1 VEDTSVRADPAVQ
14 RRLLDL
20 AEVDAELNRIDHR
33 RRTLPEL
40 VEIVERENVERA
52 KRDKVV
58 AVQTTLG
65 DLNRD
70 AMRQETEIE
79 AVRAREDRDRTLL
92 KDGNVS
98 ARQLVDLEHELGT
111 LSRRQTALEDDLLEL
126 MERREAVEQ
135 DLAHAR
141 AEHEAAEAALADV
154 RERRDEALGDL
165 EVSQIRRTKDR
176 AQLVLVFP
184 AELLALYD
192 RIRKQKGIGAALLR
206 ARRCGACRL
215 ELDRNAIAH
224 IKDTAPEEVVRCDEC
239 GAILVRTPESGL

>member
-1 VEDTSVRADPAVQ
+1 MRADPAVQ

-135 DLAHAR
+135 DRAHAK

-154 RERRDEALGDL
+154 RKRRDEVFGDL
-165 EVSQIRRTKDR
+165 EVSEIRRTKDR
-176 AQLVLVFP
+176 AQLVPVFP
-184 AELLALYD
+184 ADLLALYD

-206 ARRCGACRL
+206 ARKCGACRL

-224 IKDTAPEEVVRCDEC
+224 IRDTAPEEVVRCDEC

>member
-1 VEDTSVRADPAVQ
+1 VRADPAVQ

-70 AMRQETEIE
+70 AIRQETEIE
-79 AVRAREDRDRTLL
+79 AVRAREDRDRRLL

-135 DLAHAR
+135 DVAHAK
-141 AEHEAAEAALADV
+141 AEHEAAESALADV
-154 RERRDEALGDL
+154 RKRRDEVFGDL
-165 EVSQIRRTKDR
+165 EVSEIRRTKDR
-176 AQLVLVFP
+176 AQLVPVFP
-184 AELLALYD
+184 ADLLALYD

-206 ARRCGACRL
+206 ARKCGACRL

-224 IKDTAPEEVVRCDEC
+224 IRDTAPEEVVRCDEC

>member
-1 VEDTSVRADPAVQ
+1 VEDISVRADPAVQ

-40 VEIVERENVERA
+40 VEIVERENVERT
-52 KRDKVV
+52 KRDKVI
-58 AVQTTLG
+58 AIETTLR

-70 AMRQETEIE
+70 AIRQETEIE
-79 AVRAREDRDRTLL
+79 AVRAREERDRTLL
-92 KDGNVS
+92 QGNVS

-135 DLAHAR
+135 DVAHAK
-141 AEHEAAEAALADV
+141 AEHEAAETALADV
-154 RERRDEALGDL
+154 RKRRDEVFGDL
-165 EVSQIRRTKDR
+165 EVAEIRRTKER
-176 AQLVLVFP
+176 AQLVPVFP
-184 AELLALYD
+184 ADLLALYD

-206 ARRCGACRL
+206 ARKCGACRL

-224 IKDTAPEEVVRCDEC
+224 IRDTAPEEVVRCDEC

>member
-1 VEDTSVRADPAVQ
+1 MRADPAVQ

-70 AMRQETEIE
+70 AIRQETEIE

-135 DLAHAR
+135 DVAHAKS
-141 AEHEAAEAALADV
+141 EHEAAEAALADV
-154 RERRDEALGDL
+154 RKRRDEVFGDL
-165 EVSQIRRTKDR
+165 EVSEIRRTKDR
-176 AQLVLVFP
+176 AQLVPVFP
-184 AELLALYD
+184 ADLLALYD

-206 ARRCGACRL
+206 ARKCGACRL

-224 IKDTAPEEVVRCDEC
+224 IRDTAPEEVVRCDEC

>member
-1 VEDTSVRADPAVQ
+1 VRADPAVQ

-70 AMRQETEIE
+70 AGRQETEIE
-79 AVRAREDRDRTLL
+79 SVRAREDRDRTLL

-141 AEHEAAEAALADV
+141 AEHEAAETALADV
-154 RERRDEALGDL
+154 RKRRDEAFGDL
-165 EVSQIRRTKDR
+165 EVAEIRRTKDR
-176 AQLVLVFP
+176 AQLVPVFP

-224 IKDTAPEEVVRCDEC
+224 IRDTAPEEVVRCDEC

>member
-1 VEDTSVRADPAVQ
+1 MRADPAVQ

-70 AMRQETEIE
+70 AGRQETEIE
-79 AVRAREDRDRTLL
+79 SVRAREDRDRTLL

-141 AEHEAAEAALADV
+141 AEHEAAETALADV
-154 RERRDEALGDL
+154 RKRRDEAFGDL
-165 EVSQIRRTKDR
+165 EVAEIRRTKDR
-176 AQLVLVFP
+176 AQLVPVFP

-224 IKDTAPEEVVRCDEC
+224 IRDTAPEEVVRCDEC

>member
-1 VEDTSVRADPAVQ
+1 MRADPAVQ

-40 VEIVERENVERA
+40 VEIVERENVERT
-52 KRDKVV
+52 KRDKVI
-58 AVQTTLG
+58 AIETTLR

-70 AMRQETEIE
+70 AIRQETEIE
-79 AVRAREDRDRTLL
+79 AVRAREERDRTLL

-135 DLAHAR
+135 DVAHAKS
-141 AEHEAAEAALADV
+141 EHEAAEAALADV
-154 RERRDEALGDL
+154 RKRRDEVFGDL
-165 EVSQIRRTKDR
+165 EVSEIRRTKDR
-176 AQLVLVFP
+176 AQLVPVFP
-184 AELLALYD
+184 ADLLALYD

-206 ARRCGACRL
+206 ARKCGACRL

-224 IKDTAPEEVVRCDEC
+224 IRDTAPEEVVRCDEC

>member
-1 VEDTSVRADPAVQ
+1 MRADPAVQ

-40 VEIVERENVERA
+40 VEIVERENVERT
-52 KRDKVV
+52 KRDKVI
-58 AVQTTLG
+58 AIQTTLR

-70 AMRQETEIE
+70 AIRQETEIE
-79 AVRAREDRDRTLL
+79 AVRAREERDRTLL
-92 KDGNVS
+92 QGNVS

-135 DLAHAR
+135 DVAHAK
-141 AEHEAAEAALADV
+141 AEHGAAETALADV
-154 RERRDEALGDL
+154 RKRRDEVFGDL
-165 EVSQIRRTKDR
+165 EVAEIRRTKER
-176 AQLVLVFP
+176 VQLVPVFP
-184 AELLALYD
+184 ADLLALYD

-206 ARRCGACRL
+206 ARKCGACRL

-224 IKDTAPEEVVRCDEC
+224 IRDTAPEEVVRCDEC